1 MNNAIHE
8 NNMSLPRYAILTCFL
23 ISLILSFKC
32 HLFLWRDK
40 CSCLRSMSIRY
51 FKYSTC
57 SQTASSITSSR
68 AVQPWRNGNGITGG
82 HSPRREGTGTR
93 HQTRGRG
100 REEDRGEGAA
110 SRAVLAGPPT
120 RPGPAV
126 YTSTAGWQVQPD
138 LNHASFSP
146 TWAEQIRRSTSK
158 EVLHLNEQ
166 VISRFFKTHFKK
178 N

>member
-1 MNNAIHE
+1 MNNVIHE
-8 NNMSLPRYAILTCFL
+8 NKISLPRYAILTCFL

-40 CSCLRSMSIRY
+40 CSRLRSMSIRY

-100 REEDRGEGAA
+100 REDGGGPRGG
-110 SRAVLAGPPT
+110 SRQPRRAG
-120 RPGPAV
+120 RPAHPAWPGRV
-126 YTSTAGWQVQPD
+126 HFYCGLTSTAWPESCI
-138 LNHASFSP
+138 L
-146 TWAEQIRRSTSK
+146 
-158 EVLHLNEQ
+158 
-166 VISRFFKTHFKK
+166 
-178 N
+178 